1 MLTSEF
7 TSFRE
12 NDIEIYYN
20 QVNTFRAFFSH
31 KPGYRFT
38 KGLPQ
43 NFKLPHTFKAS
54 ITRKSPNYIQQ
65 NLSFQASFLFY

>member
-12 NDIEIYYN
+12 NYIEIYYN
-20 QVNTFRAFFSH
+20 QVNAFRAFFSH

-38 KGLPQ
+38 KGLTQ
-43 NFKLPHTFKAS
+43 NLKLKHTFKA
-54 ITRKSPNYIQQ
+54 
-65 NLSFQASFLFY
+65 